1 MVNIGRQEKY
11 INCFLLWFFMEYR
24 SISAKLPVNELTLF
38 KNYCEKKGVTPASLI
53 RDLILKEMEIT
64 VPHTVAGKNKISYDK
79 KIDGFI
85 WSIELDNKEKI
96 DVLKNISP
104 EFIEDLVEIM
114 KTGLGQRNS
123 FIQKKRKDSVSVP
136 SDILR
141 GDK

>member
-1 MVNIGRQEKY
+1 
-11 INCFLLWFFMEYR
+11 MEYR

-38 KNYCEKKGVTPASLI
+38 KTYCERKGVTPASLI
-53 RDLILKEMEIT
+53 RDLILNEMDLT

-79 KIDGFI
+79 KNDGFI

-104 EFIEDLVEIM
+104 EFIKNLFEII
-114 KTGLGQRNS
+114 KLGLEERNS
-123 FIQKKRKDSVSVP
+123 FIQKKKKDSVSVP

-141 GDK
+141 RNK